1 MGKAKDGDKVKVH
14 YTGKLKDGTVFD
26 SSEGRPPLEFTL
38 GQGNIIPG
46 FEKGVMG
53 MELGDKK
60 TITVP
65 PGDGYG
71 ESRDELIVKVNK
83 SDFPE
88 NIDPSVGKQLQ
99 VTQPDGNVIEVVIT
113 EMEGDSVTLDA
124 NHPMA
129 GKTLVFDVELVE
141 IA

>member
-1 MGKAKDGDKVKVH
+1 VSKAKDGDKVKVH

-38 GQGNIIPG
+38 GQGKIIPG

-53 MELGDKK
+53 MGPGDKK

-83 SDFPE
+83 SHFPE

-99 VTQPDGNVIEVVIT
+99 VTQSDGNVVEVTVT

-124 NHPMA
+124 NHPLA